1 MIDKDKDKDKDSLNL
16 HSFFNILKK
25 EYYWS
30 YKCLGD
36 ASRARIL
43 NLLEAGPLCGC
54 HFMEVLGLD
63 QVKISKPLIYMRRL
77 GVLTVEREANGM
89 IYRLTEPVPPLL
101 TDNLASLLPSKETT
115 LPFEWDNVRLAAI
128 LKRLVDDNQA
138 CPKLR

>member
-1 MIDKDKDKDKDSLNL
+1 MIAKDSLNL

-25 EYYWS
+25 EYYWI
-30 YKCLGD
+30 YKLLGD

-54 HFMEVLGLD
+54 HFMEPLGLD

-77 GVLTVEREANGM
+77 GVLTVEREANWM
-89 IYRLTEPVPPLL
+89 IYRLAEPVPPLL
-101 TDNLASLLPSKETT
+101 TDNLASLLQSKDKT
-115 LPFEWDNVRLAAI
+115 LPFEEDNERLATI

>member
-1 MIDKDKDKDKDSLNL
+1 
-16 HSFFNILKK
+16 
-25 EYYWS
+25 
-30 YKCLGD
+30 
-36 ASRARIL
+36 
-43 NLLEAGPLCGC
+43 
-54 HFMEVLGLD
+54 MEVLGLD

>member
-1 MIDKDKDKDKDSLNL
+1 M
-16 HSFFNILKK
+16 
-25 EYYWS
+25 
-30 YKCLGD
+30 GD

-54 HFMEVLGLD
+54 HFMKVLGLD
-63 QVKISKPLIYMRRL
+63 QVKISKHLIYMRRL

-115 LPFEWDNVRLAAI
+115 LPFEAT
-128 LKRLVDDNQA
+128 
-138 CPKLR
+138 CG